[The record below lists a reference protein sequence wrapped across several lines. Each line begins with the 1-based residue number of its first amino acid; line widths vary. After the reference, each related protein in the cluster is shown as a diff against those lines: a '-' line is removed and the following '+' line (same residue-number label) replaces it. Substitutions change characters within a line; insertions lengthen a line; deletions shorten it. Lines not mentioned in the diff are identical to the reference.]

1 MIKIKR
7 LISIGLLLTLAAG
20 IAITA
25 HISYRKKL
33 YSRENMII
41 ETPEDMKYLFI
52 GDSRTMGL
60 YLVSDGGSEDGIGW
74 IAEGGIKLD
83 WFKEYAEP
91 IAREKIKKNIKLVIL
106 LGVNDILG
114 EEFGDEENSDV
125 DDYAETLNRVADKY
139 SKKGVETYFVSV
151 LPVDSSYSDLNA
163 DVEKFNEE
171 IEKKLDECH
180 YIDLYSEI
188 IKEDFKT
195 VDGLH
200 FDVDSSSDIYDKII
214 DALNE
219 EDG

>member
-7 LISIGLLLTLAAG
+7 LISIGLLVAFTAG

-41 ETPEDMKYLFI
+41 ETPEEMKYLFI

-60 YLVSDGGSEDGIGW
+60 YLVSDGGKEDSVGW

-91 IAREKIKKNIKLVIL
+91 IAREKIKKNTKLVVL

-114 EEFGDEENSDV
+114 EEFGDKENSGV
-125 DDYAETLNRVADKY
+125 DDYAETLERIADKY

-151 LPVDSSYSDLNA
+151 LPVDSSYSELNA
-163 DVEKFNEE
+163 DVEKFNDE
-171 IEKKLDECH
+171 IRKRLDECH

-188 IKEDFKT
+188 INEDFKT

-200 FDVDSSSDIYDKII
+200 FDVEISTKIYDK
-214 DALNE
+214 LLRKLK
-219 EDG
+219 